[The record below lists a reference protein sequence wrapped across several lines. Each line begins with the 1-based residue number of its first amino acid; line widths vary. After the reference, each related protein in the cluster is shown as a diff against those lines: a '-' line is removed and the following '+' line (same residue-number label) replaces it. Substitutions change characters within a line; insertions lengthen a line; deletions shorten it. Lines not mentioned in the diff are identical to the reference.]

1 MVIIPP
7 FLAVEMQ
14 AVQGAQGYAALIDAI
29 FCMQLGGVFFFWEA
43 LLTAATLG
51 AAAAAEASESSS
63 DFFGESP
70 GSPQTERRTDK
81 QTSEVNPLP
90 DLQ

>member
-14 AVQGAQGYAALIDAI
+14 PVQGAQGYAALMDTPFFACIW
-29 FCMQLGGVFFFWEA
+29 GGFFFFSEA

-70 GSPQTERRTDK
+70 GSPQTDRHTHK
-81 QTSEVNPLP
+81 LIKPPP